1 MGDLVTRCC
10 RSDLIAEPSDTKSS
24 VDTRWLDAHGRG
36 SGPVC
41 RSRLIERV
49 RHVQARRAIAPRNT
63 GKFGL
68 RTDHDGAVKVQDK
81 QGIGESVLVAQ
92 LAPFSFLKLRT
103 RFASPAP
110 IIARWRLSPSHGW
123 MPATVTLGES
133 SKFDRQTPDPRS
145 ISTL

>member
-1 MGDLVTRCC
+1 VAGRARTR
-10 RSDLIAEPSDTKSS
+10 IGSS
-24 VDTRWLDAHGRG
+24 LSITANRACATRAG
-36 SGPVC
+36 
-41 RSRLIERV
+41 
-49 RHVQARRAIAPRNT
+49 QARDRARNT